1 MRIGRLPTVTLA
13 LAMLISGMPL
23 QAAQANHISG
33 TLLPDL
39 GMHYIRNYSIETTA
53 GQTRLRFTTIITNIG
68 DGPLQVRGHSLQSN
82 GEMLV
87 DQQIKD
93 SSGNWTSQR
102 TAFRMYFAGDG
113 HSHWHVRDLASYT
126 LQNAAATI
134 KRTGEKHGFCFFDN
148 SEVNLDLRHAPQ
160 SPRYL
165 AGGCGK
171 ASSTSVTTGLS
182 LGWGD
187 KYAYKLPDQ
196 YINITN
202 LPAGQYTL
210 TAMVDSQGYLRE
222 RCEGNNITTA
232 VLKITGT
239 SVSVVTRGKA
249 SAACSR

>member
-1 MRIGRLPTVTLA
+1 MSSSPAGRRA
-13 LAMLISGMPL
+13 LRRSA
-23 QAAQANHISG
+23 
-33 TLLPDL
+33 
-39 GMHYIRNYSIETTA
+39 
-53 GQTRLRFTTIITNIG
+53 TR
-68 DGPLQVRGHSLQSN
+68 SC
-82 GEMLV
+82 
-87 DQQIKD
+87 
-93 SSGNWTSQR
+93 
-102 TAFRMYFAGDG
+102 A
-113 HSHWHVRDLASYT
+113 
-126 LQNAAATI
+126 
-134 KRTGEKHGFCFFDN
+134 
-148 SEVNLDLRHAPQ
+148 
-160 SPRYL
+160 
-165 AGGCGK
+165 K